1 MVHPQIHGTAF
12 SSPGNGK
19 KLTSRRSIIQSNQSK
34 LHSFTPFC
42 FEGAK
47 LRLKVS
53 SIPRERTRFYDTRM
67 DIKSSKWEYGWRKC
81 RGICSFYD
89 HRGRSHCCCC
99 SLPDSSQRFYSRKS
113 QRNVIGKSDC
123 KKINRESN
131 LSAGSVQYTFL
142 GLRSKHR
149 SRTNRSVVP

>member
-1 MVHPQIHGTAF
+1 
-12 SSPGNGK
+12 
-19 KLTSRRSIIQSNQSK
+19 
-34 LHSFTPFC
+34 
-42 FEGAK
+42 
-47 LRLKVS
+47 
-53 SIPRERTRFYDTRM
+53 M

-123 KKINRESN
+123 KKINRESH
-131 LSAGSVQYTFL
+131 LSAGSVQYTFP

-149 SRTNRSVVP
+149 SRTNRSVVPWFQFFGWKFSSEEFQGVHVVVLGNWARSCRVNFLSYALAECADGSTTILFNRLMQ